1 MASQITHVIYGQLVL
16 DKFLKQKK
24 NLDLRDFFIGTLF
37 PDIRYRARLE
47 KLKTHVVIESPDLLM
62 DDKLSSFQTG
72 LYVHCLIDFERERV
86 VNKLGFY
93 NHFPLD
99 VFTSYAMKFIEDEF
113 TYRRFADWERARGYL
128 DSILDEERRYTSD
141 KVVKEWHRGLQN
153 YFSEPPNQKTTRAL
167 AELAYISDDVLVRS
181 EKRIGETKKS
191 ESAMKIIEVTQ
202 DNLFQ

>member
-1 MASQITHVIYGQLVL
+1 MASQITHVTYGQLVL
-16 DKFLKQKK
+16 DRFLRQKK

-86 VNKLGFY
+86 VKKFGFY

-99 VFTSYAMKFIEDEF
+99 VFTSYAMKFVEDEF
-113 TYRRFADWERARGYL
+113 TYRRFTEWERVRSYL
-128 DSILDEERRYTSD
+128 DSTLDEESQYASE

-153 YFSEPPNQKTTRAL
+153 YFSELPNQKTTRAL
-167 AELAYISDDVLVRS
+167 AELAYIPDDVIVGS
-181 EKRIGETKKS
+181 EKRTGEIKKS
-191 ESAMKIIEVTQ
+191 ESAMKIIEATQ